1 MIRRP
6 PRSTRT
12 DTLFP
17 YTTLFRSKEAPVG
30 IWVALFRQWLR
41 CIGFPGQAGLDS
53 HGYQVLEAL
62 DDALARLA
70 RQEPVLG
77 SVGAGSALGLLERL
91 TLETLFQPQRDPSA
105 HLAVLGLLESEGGVW
120 DGVWVLGLTDEALPI
135 GEAHVSTPVTHAHL
149 VVHLL

>member
-91 TLETLFQPQRDPSA
+91 TLETLFQPQRDRKS
-105 HLAVLGLLESEGGVW
+105 VVEGKRGSVR
-120 DGVWVLGLTDEALPI
+120 
-135 GEAHVSTPVTHAHL
+135 
-149 VVHLL
+149 VHTGGRRHTKKKIQYGNTTSRYNTT